1 MSNATIVALVALVVV
16 GLVNSRWRLKSPQSE
31 RYKLSGQNGGGEG
44 VRKGFGRGKEGVR
57 KG

>member
-44 VRKGFGRGKEGVR
+44 VQKGLGGG
-57 KG
+57 